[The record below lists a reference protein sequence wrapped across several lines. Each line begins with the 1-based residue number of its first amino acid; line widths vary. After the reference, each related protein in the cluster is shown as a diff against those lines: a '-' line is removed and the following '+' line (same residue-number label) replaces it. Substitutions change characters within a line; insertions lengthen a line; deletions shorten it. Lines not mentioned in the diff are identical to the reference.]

1 MRILVTGHTGF
12 KGATL
17 AHLLIENGLEV
28 CGFSDTAR
36 ELSLYSTG
44 GLKGYMHA
52 EFIGKIE
59 SFPDVSK
66 CLDEFKPQIIF
77 HLAAQPI
84 VHIAKHEPLQTFMAN
99 AIGTLNILEAARK
112 LKLNSQIVL
121 VTTDKIYKDRGLH
134 PHKETSELYSDEPY
148 GASKVAAELIAHSF
162 RTLSKN
168 EGLKWAT
175 ARSGNIVGF
184 GDDGPSR
191 LLPDLL
197 HAKMSSQVPEIRSP
211 NSSRPW
217 TYILDSLSG
226 YIDLANYLLKG
237 GHEGAFNFGPRTTET
252 VSVSEVSQIVL
263 GNQKPFNLVESE
275 FYEQK
280 HLLLDSSYARKVI
293 GWTPLYNSR
302 EAISETVRWN
312 DYFHSENVN
321 PLEMLKKVY
330 TEYFLLGKDLGSKT
344 FETLKSWNTK

>member
-28 CGFSDTAR
+28 CGFSDKAR
-36 ELSLYSTG
+36 EMSLYSTG
-44 GLKGYMHA
+44 GLSRYMHA
-52 EFIGKIE
+52 EFTGKIE
-59 SFPDVSK
+59 NFEDVSK
-66 CLDEFKPQIIF
+66 CLSEFKPEIIF

-84 VHIAKHEPLQTFMAN
+84 VHIAKHEPLQTFMTN
-99 AIGTLNILEAARK
+99 TIGTLNILEAARK
-112 LKLNSQIVL
+112 LKLNAQIVL
-121 VTTDKIYKDRGLH
+121 VTTDKIYRDRGLH
-134 PHKETSELYSDEPY
+134 PHMETSELHSDEPY

-168 EGLKWAT
+168 ENLNWAT

-197 HAKMSSQVPEIRSP
+197 HAKINSQIPEIRSP

-226 YIDLANYLLKG
+226 YIELANYLLNG
-237 GHEGAFNFGPRTTET
+237 GRESAFNFGPRTTET
-252 VSVSEVSQIVL
+252 VSVAEVSQIVL
-263 GNQKPFNLVESE
+263 GNEKYFKVVESE

-280 HLLLDSSYARKVI
+280 HLLLDSNHARKVI
-293 GWTPLYNSR
+293 GWNPLYTSR
-302 EAISETVRWN
+302 DAIFETVKWT
-312 DYFHSENVN
+312 DYFHSGNLN
-321 PLEMLKKVY
+321 PLEMLKKIY
-330 TEYFLLGKDLGSKT
+330 TEYFLLGKDVGSKT
-344 FETLKSWNTK
+344 YETLQSWNTK